1 MTREEIMKK
10 IAILTLIWFLLI
22 PSNPAIALSDLAND
36 FLIQCR
42 QLDIAFPPDDWSD
55 EDLRDAALEVLDNFE
70 ANDEYGWAVFSCLT
84 ALGHARNPDDIPRML
99 AYEDS
104 MTDAL
109 LRALRGFPAPDAI
122 DCMLRWID
130 TEKPG
135 LRELSIK
142 AIAEIDFDELD
153 DPDYWLDMVIDEL
166 LAARENESV
175 EVFVELID
183 EIVTELESGLT
194 ESE

>member
-1 MTREEIMKK
+1 MKN

-22 PSNPAIALSDLAND
+22 PSNPAIALSDLAKD

-42 QLDIAFPPDDWSD
+42 QLDTIFPPDDFSD
-55 EDLRDAALEVLDNFE
+55 EDLRDAALEILDNFE
-70 ANDEYGWAVFSCLT
+70 ENDEYGWAVFSCLT
-84 ALGHARNPDDIPRML
+84 ALGHVRNPDDIPRML
-99 AYEDS
+99 VYEDS
-104 MTDAL
+104 MTGAL

-142 AIAEIDFDELD
+142 AIAEIDFDMLD
-153 DPDYWLDMVIDEL
+153 DPDFWRELVLDEL
-166 LAARENESV
+166 LTARESETV
-175 EVFVELID
+175 EVFVELLD
-183 EIVTELESGLT
+183 EIVTELESALT
-194 ESE
+194 GSE

>member
-1 MTREEIMKK
+1 MKN
-10 IAILTLIWFLLI
+10 IAIFTLIWFLLI

-42 QLDIAFPPDDWSD
+42 QLDTTFPPDGWSD
-55 EDLRDAALEVLDNFE
+55 GDIRLAALEVLDNFE
-70 ANDEYGWAVFSCLT
+70 ENDEYGWAVYSCLT

-104 MTDAL
+104 MTGTL

-142 AIAEIDFDELD
+142 AIAEIDFDMLD
-153 DPDYWLDMVIDEL
+153 DPDFWRELVIDEL
-166 LAARENESV
+166 LTARESETV
-175 EVFVELID
+175 EVFVDLID
-183 EIVTELESGLT
+183 VILTELESGLAG
-194 ESE
+194 SE